1 MTADPYHVDIIRE
14 KLTRTLPAVL
24 PEVVDELGLAV
35 QEYIGARDD
44 GGTYP
49 HIEYERMSNTT
60 SNVEWTA
67 VKVMPVMQHIV
78 SRASNR
84 AFVGLPL
91 CALILAVLSFEAML
105 SAFAGRNEG
114 FLELAVMFTRAVVK
128 DRNVM
133 ALVPRPLK
141 P

>member
-1 MTADPYHVDIIRE
+1 
-14 KLTRTLPAVL
+14 
-24 PEVVDELGLAV
+24 
-35 QEYIGARDD
+35 
-44 GGTYP
+44 
-49 HIEYERMSNTT
+49 
-60 SNVEWTA
+60 
-67 VKVMPVMQHIV
+67 MQHIV

-91 CALILAVLSFEAML
+91 CALFLAALLLEAML

-114 FLELAVMFTRAVVK
+114 FLELAVTFTRAVVK